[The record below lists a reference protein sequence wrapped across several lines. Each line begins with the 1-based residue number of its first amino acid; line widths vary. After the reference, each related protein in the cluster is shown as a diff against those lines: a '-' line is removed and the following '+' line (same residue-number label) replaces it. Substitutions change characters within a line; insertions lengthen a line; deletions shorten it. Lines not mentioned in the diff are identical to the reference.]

1 MQNLMNDLTKLFQ
14 KDERIFA
21 DGKLLKNKLT
31 ELALKLD
38 QPLIELLLSDD
49 KAKEHFFIEKTAK
62 KEKVLVFDK
71 DKFIAFV
78 NNKEFLPESFTS
90 FKNKIGLMTNG
101 DYLKEKSDV
110 VLAWAYKDCVLEG
123 GQDKENQK
131 RDEIFY
137 NETLSPDEID
147 HLFEPKVL
155 TNFKKHDIKG
165 EHKVM
170 EFNAEDNLVI
180 KGNNLLALHC
190 IKKKYCGK
198 VKLIYIDPPYY
209 FGEKKEGDTFNYN
222 SNFKLST
229 WLTFHKSRLQL
240 TRELL
245 TKDGVI
251 FIHGN
256 DDSQAYLKVIC
267 DEIFNSAN
275 YVNTIAV
282 NLKNIAGASGGGED
296 KRFKKNIEYIHIYAK
311 DYDLLPP
318 FQNLY
323 DFTEL
328 FELIQKY
335 EETGVSWKYT
345 SVLCNP
351 GKKKYLGSTVDGSQN
366 DIKIYL
372 RENPIFMSIK
382 QVAETE
388 NISEKE
394 VYYKYFDKIFQT
406 AMPQSSIRPRVMA
419 KVNELGINGD
429 FFSIEYMP
437 RSGKNKNTVY
447 EQFYKGSSF
456 RLLAWLKDVAEL
468 KDDKLCKKDL
478 LGTYWDY
485 VGETKNLSKEGQVVL
500 NNGKKPEKLLKNII
514 ECASNEGDIVLD
526 FYLASGTTCAV
537 AHKMK
542 RKYIG
547 IEQLDYGDNDSI
559 QRLQNVINGDK
570 SGISEDVNF
579 QGGGSFIYA
588 ELMEWNEKY
597 IQDIKDADSSHK
609 LLNVYEKMKKEAFF
623 RYDIDLSKFEEKEF
637 EKLPLKEQKQILCEC
652 LDKNHLYVNL
662 SEIDDATYKVSADD
676 KKLNKEFYTTV
687 V

>member
-1 MQNLMNDLTKLFQ
+1 MQNLMDDLSNLFK

-38 QPLIELLLSDD
+38 QALIELLLSDE
-49 KAKEHFFIEKTAK
+49 KAKEHFFIEKSAK

-71 DKFIAFV
+71 DKFISFV
-78 NNKEFLPESFTS
+78 NNKEFLPDSFTS

-101 DYLKEKSDV
+101 DYLKEKDDV
-110 VLAWAYKDCVLEG
+110 ILAWAYKDCVLEG
-123 GQDKENQK
+123 GQDKEDQK
-131 RDEIFY
+131 RNEIFY

-147 HLFEPKVL
+147 RLFELKVL
-155 TNFKKHDIKG
+155 TNFKKYDNKG
-165 EHKVM
+165 EHKILD
-170 EFNAEDNLVI
+170 FNADDNLII

-190 IKKKYCGK
+190 LKNKYRNK
-198 VKLIYIDPPYY
+198 VKLIYIDPPFY
-209 FGEKKEGDTFNYN
+209 FGDVKEGDTFNYN

-240 TRELL
+240 AKELL
-245 TKDGVI
+245 SKDGSI

-267 DEIFNSAN
+267 DEIFNPAN

-296 KRFKKNIEYIHIYAK
+296 KKFKKNIEYIHIYAK
-311 DYDLLPP
+311 DYNLLPK
-318 FQNLY
+318 FQYLY
-323 DFTEL
+323 EFTEL
-328 FELIQKY
+328 FELIKKY
-335 EETGVSWKYT
+335 EEAGVSWKYT
-345 SVLCNP
+345 SVLFYP
-351 GKKKYLGSTVDGSQN
+351 GKKKYIGSTLDGSQN

-372 RENPIFMSIK
+372 REKPKIMSIK
-382 QVAETE
+382 QVAQTE

-394 VYYKYFDKIFQT
+394 VYYKYYDKIFQT

-419 KVNELGINGD
+419 KVNELGIKSD
-429 FFSIEYMP
+429 LFSIEYMP
-437 RSGKNKNTVY
+437 KSGKNKNAIY
-447 EQFYKGSSF
+447 EQFYKGSAF
-456 RLLAWLKDVAEL
+456 RLLAWLKDVVEL
-468 KDDKLCKKDL
+468 KDNKLYKKDL
-478 LGTYWDY
+478 LGTYWDF

-514 ECASNEGDIVLD
+514 ECASNEGDIILD

-559 QRLQNVINGDK
+559 RRLQNVIHGDK
-570 SGISEDVNF
+570 SGISEDVNW
-579 QGGGSFIYA
+579 QGGGSFVYS
-588 ELMEWNEKY
+588 ELMEWNEQY
-597 IQDIKDADSSHK
+597 ITEIKDADSFRK
-609 LLNVYEKMKKEAFF
+609 LFDVYEKMKKEAFF
-623 RYDIDLSKFEEKEF
+623 RYDIDLSKFEEKDF
-637 EKLPLKEQKQILCEC
+637 KKLPLKEQKQVLCEC

-662 SEIDDATYKVSADD
+662 SEIEDATYEVSADD
-676 KKLNKEFYTTV
+676 KKLNNDFYKIV
-687 V
+687 E